1 MSTIVEDSKNNNNMD
16 IYEQHGLVK
25 LVCMNSSI
33 ILLGML
39 CMALTLVAL
48 IWAMQLRTP
57 IIFAMGSMAKEG
69 GVFLLLPFILALFG
83 CMVGYMQSSW
93 LVKQVNWAW
102 AMISGIYWAAAFFG
116 SIVLFAI
123 VDIVEERFE
132 LHVPITN
139 LWLDLLCAAIMGG
152 LIGYGQYRY
161 RRSSA
166 ANAWRWV
173 LINALSYLLATGIAY
188 LLRILQTITL

>member
-69 GVFLLLPFILALFG
+69 GVVSLAPIHF
-83 CMVGYMQSSW
+83 S
-93 LVKQVNWAW
+93 LVWMHGRV
-102 AMISGIYWAAAFFG
+102 Y
-116 SIVLFAI
+116 AI
-123 VDIVEERFE
+123 VMASKASK
-132 LHVPITN
+132 LG
-139 LWLDLLCAAIMGG
+139 MG
-152 LIGYGQYRY
+152 
-161 RRSSA
+161 
-166 ANAWRWV
+166 ND
-173 LINALSYLLATGIAY
+173 
-188 LLRILQTITL
+188 